1 MDRRTVQY
9 YDDNAAAVY
18 ARHNAAKTGVSKY
31 FNVAFP
37 PGSEVLDIGAG
48 SGRDMGI
55 LMREPHDVYGVE
67 PSESLRQLAVS
78 NAPELAGR
86 FYSGSLPGL
95 SAILDRQFDG
105 ILCSA
110 VFMHIP
116 EEEHFDAACEI
127 RNLLKPHGRLLLSVP
142 RSRPDLDEE
151 SRTSLAGSLHRQF
164 RNHSNRYS
172 NVL

>member
-1 MDRRTVQY
+1 
-9 YDDNAAAVY
+9 
-18 ARHNAAKTGVSKY
+18 
-31 FNVAFP
+31 
-37 PGSEVLDIGAG
+37 
-48 SGRDMGI
+48 

-142 RSRPDLDEE
+142 RSRPDLDAE
-151 SRTSLAGSLHRQF
+151 SRTSLAGSLHRRF
-164 RNHSNRYS
+164 RNRSNCSS
-172 NVL
+172 NVLVFSASENGKMTTAWEGRVIAGRPCSSSGHPIRSCVRWIRSKGY